1 MKITVIKKAELKK
14 SSIAKCP
21 FVIEDFV
28 TDKK

>member
-14 SSIAKCP
+14 AALIKCP
-21 FVIEDFV
+21 FVVEDYA